1 MHPTLVPVGP
11 ADLAALTGLV
21 RAYHD
26 YDRHPFDEP
35 VIVAA
40 LKQLCEGTA
49 YARCFFIHLGE
60 ARIGYV
66 SASYGFSIE
75 VGGLDFFLDEFFLEE
90 PFRGR
95 GLGRQVLA
103 MIEEEVR
110 KLGGLRLCLEAE
122 LHNPRAA
129 QLYATSGYVE
139 HERRLLS
146 KTLCA
151 GTAPRPARG

>member
-1 MHPTLVPVGP
+1 VTREQPALVPVGP
-11 ADLAALTGLV
+11 ADLAALTDLV
-21 RAYHD
+21 RAYHA

-49 YARCFFIHLGE
+49 YARCFFIHLGAE
-60 ARIGYV
+60 RIGYV

-90 PFRGR
+90 AWRGR
-95 GLGRQVLA
+95 GLGRVLLA
-103 MIEEEVR
+103 MIEAEVKR
-110 KLGGLRLCLEAE
+110 LGGIRLCLEAE

-146 KTLCA
+146 KVL
-151 GTAPRPARG
+151 